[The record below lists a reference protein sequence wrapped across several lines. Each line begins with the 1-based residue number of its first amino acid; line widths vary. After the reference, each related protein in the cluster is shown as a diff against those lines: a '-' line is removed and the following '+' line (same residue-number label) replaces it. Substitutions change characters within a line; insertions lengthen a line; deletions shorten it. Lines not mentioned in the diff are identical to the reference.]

1 VLRFLSRRA
10 AVHMAC
16 LADEPIDDES
26 AAALARHC
34 ERLAVVRLTPVRRAV
49 RVARSVLRGGTAS
62 EGAFD
67 SPELRQLVRTWATQT
82 GFHAT
87 LASASSMTPY
97 LRLDELAAAPAVVDL
112 VDVDSQKWF
121 DYAAA
126 SSSPQAWMH
135 RTAGRRLRRLEAD
148 LPSWAS
154 AVTLVSSAEADLYR
168 RVCRVQATHVHA
180 VPNGVDLD
188 YFRPADTDG
197 AAPADRAVCVF
208 VGALDYRPNVDGAT
222 WFCRHVLP
230 LVRRS
235 RPDAQVRLVGR
246 KPAPAV
252 RRLAELPGVE
262 LVGQVPDVRPH
273 VASATVA
280 VVPLQIARGLQN
292 KVLEAMAMGK
302 AVVASPQA
310 LAGVRAEPGVHVIAA
325 EAPAKWAE
333 TLLRLFDDARLRQ
346 QLGAAARSFVEH
358 HHDWERCLTP
368 LAELLGL
375 PQFEHSA
382 ITPQCAAISVDDS
395 ADSLFASNHSAGF

>member
-1 VLRFLSRRA
+1 
-10 AVHMAC
+10 
-16 LADEPIDDES
+16 
-26 AAALARHC
+26 
-34 ERLAVVRLTPVRRAV
+34 VRRAV

-67 SPELRQLVRTWATQT
+67 SPELRQLVRTWAIQT

-87 LASASSMTPY
+87 LASASSMAPY
-97 LRLDELAAAPAVVDL
+97 LRLDELGAAPAVVDL

-126 SSSPQAWMH
+126 SSGLQAWMH
-135 RTAGRRLRRLEAD
+135 RTEGRRLRRLEAG

-168 RVCRVQATHVHA
+168 RVCGVQAPHVHA

-208 VGALDYRPNVDGAT
+208 VGALDYRPNVEGAI

-302 AVVASPQA
+302 AVVASPQT

-325 EAPAKWAE
+325 ESPAQWAE

-346 QLGAAARSFVEH
+346 QLGAAARSFVEQ
-358 HHDWERCLTP
+358 HHDWERCLAP

-382 ITPQCAAISVDDS
+382 IAPQCAAISVDDS
-395 ADSLFASNHSAGF
+395 ADSLFEQPQRRILI